1 MNLAE
6 FLLARIDEDEWW
18 AHEASRRDETYVP
31 DGIHWQWVFPDDDS
45 VADLDPARDPYVG
58 GNSDHG
64 YTVSLCS
71 VEQFPTMSVG
81 PLPQFAI
88 SHAEEVPTVVAG
100 HIARH
105 DPARVLAECEAKRS
119 VLALHRSGD
128 AWCDYCSH
136 SVVDDR
142 CPTIRAL
149 AAVFR
154 DHPDFDPA
162 WSVT

>member
-6 FLLARIDEDEWW
+6 FLLARVAEDEAVARAAGTGW
-18 AHEASRRDETYVP
+18 AGPEPMGAIE
-31 DGIHWQWVFPDDDS
+31 GGDS
-45 VADLDPARDPYVG
+45 VF
-58 GNSDHG
+58 
-64 YTVSLCS
+64 VS
-71 VEQFPTMSVG
+71 
-81 PLPQFAI
+81 
-88 SHAEEVPTVVAG
+88 
-100 HIARH
+100 
-105 DPARVLAECEAKRS
+105 PARVLAECEAKRS